1 VPGAEVTYLAREV
14 GWDKPLGIVCD
25 TDSGWSG
32 RIEEDARALG
42 SGLVRS
48 RVIYRRQKSC
58 VVSPIIAECVEADR
72 VASSVMAQ

>member
-1 VPGAEVTYLAREV
+1 MPGAEVTYLAREV

-48 RVIYRRQKSC
+48 RVISTAEILRGIAHYSGMRRSGSC
-58 VVSPIIAECVEADR
+58 R
-72 VASSVMAQ
+72 V